1 MAFTTFFFNIK
12 WQVSHLTPVIDSDS
26 ENKAILCYIWGY
38 IGGSPFQWWLILTL
52 TRIGRQRRRQPLKV
66 SFLLYIV
73 RNLIQKCRND
83 AGSWQRKCKV
93 CDNITAWKGSKYK
106 VFSGPH
112 FPVFG
117 LNTDIYRVN
126 LCIESEYRKIRTRKN
141 SVYGHFSCSV
151 YNQKKSIA
159 QHEKRHDQAFK

>member
-1 MAFTTFFFNIK
+1 MAGITFNSSYLIQIQKISHSMLHLRLQWRFSFSVVINID
-12 WQVSHLTPVIDSDS
+12 IDPYRQA
-26 ENKAILCYIWGY
+26 E
-38 IGGSPFQWWLILTL
+38 
-52 TRIGRQRRRQPLKV
+52 GRQALKV

-73 RNLIQKCRND
+73 WNLKQKCRND
-83 AGSWQRKCKV
+83 ASSWPRKCKV
-93 CDNITAWKGSKYK
+93 CDNIIAWKGSKYK

-117 LNTDIYRVN
+117 LNMDIYRVN